1 MQKVTKLI
9 MLHLITTT
17 AYKSLD
23 KLDRPDIFIK
33 LECNQFGNSFKARG
47 VINFLQHVDRING
60 LVTFTTGNH
69 GIAVAAIA
77 KELSIEALIVSSDKL
92 SNYKK
97 ALIESSGATVQLIN
111 TYNLDQATEFAKLI
125 AIEKKFTFVPL
136 FGNKYLLE
144 GYSQIAKEIIDDFEG
159 VLTIYFPIGSGSLL
173 FANSKFVKS
182 LNSNNKVIGVEPKI
196 YQRLNG
202 LKEHNSSS
210 TSIAD
215 SLSIDRIPNSNLELL
230 KFTNSIET
238 LEEKEI
244 ANATRLIYEQFN
256 LVTEPGGAISLA
268 AALKTTRDETKKIA
282 VITGKN
288 ISPEK
293 FNSLI
298 QS

>member
-1 MQKVTKLI
+1 MF
-9 MLHLITTT
+9 HLIKRTP
-17 AYKSLD
+17 YKTFD
-23 KLDRPDIFIK
+23 NLDRPDIFIK

-47 VINFLQHVDRING
+47 VINFLQHTDKTNG

-77 KELSIEALIVSSDKL
+77 KELGIQAIIISSHKL

-97 ALIESSGATVQLIN
+97 ALIESYGATVLLIDN
-111 TYNLDQATEFAKLI
+111 YNLDQATEYAKLI
-125 AIEKKFTFVPL
+125 ASEKDFTFVPL
-136 FGNKYLLE
+136 FDNEYLLE
-144 GYSQIAKEIIDDFEG
+144 GYSEIAKEIIDDFEG

-182 LNSNNKVIGVEPKI
+182 FNSNNKVIGVEPQI

-230 KFTNSIET
+230 KFTNTIET
-238 LEEKEI
+238 LEENEI

-256 LVTEPGGAISLA
+256 LITEPGGAISLA
-268 AALKTTRDETKKIA
+268 AALKTRKDETKKIA

>member
-1 MQKVTKLI
+1 

-47 VINFLQHVDRING
+47 VINFLKHVDRING

-69 GIAVAAIA
+69 GIAVAAFA

-97 ALIESSGATVQLIN
+97 TLIENSGATVQLIN

-244 ANATRLIYEQFN
+244 ENATRLIYEQFN